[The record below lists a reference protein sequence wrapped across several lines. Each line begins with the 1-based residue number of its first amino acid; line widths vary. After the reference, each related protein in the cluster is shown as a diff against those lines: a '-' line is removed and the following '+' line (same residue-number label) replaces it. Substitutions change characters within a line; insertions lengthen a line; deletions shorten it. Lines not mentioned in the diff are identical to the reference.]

1 MSTRELVNALD
12 SDPKSIQEIFSGRRF
27 IYFKLTP
34 TSLLDQAEYRTEI
47 DPQLAQ
53 LITGGGVSHVI
64 SQPNGQPA
72 FEVYSG
78 RFAEVS
84 E

>member
-1 MSTRELVNALD
+1 MLWIL
-12 SDPKSIQEIFSGRRF
+12 IQKASREIFSGRRF
-27 IYFKLTP
+27 IYFKLTRP
-34 TSLLDQAEYRTEI
+34 SLLDQAEYRTEI

-72 FEVYSG
+72 LRCILADLL
-78 RFAEVS
+78 RFLS
-84 E
+84 SF